1 VIHPIRAM
9 KYAAQVEFLK
19 TKEAAFLAVTGHP
32 PGHAG
37 LVTTIL
43 GALPK
48 VTLTTLVGMDREL
61 DMMMAAAL
69 PHAARVELAQI
80 LEKQFGYGHL
90 SRNPDLIIQRIL
102 RRRKIANPA
111 DAELVVNLLASVDDD
126 SVSGDQRKKLE
137 LILHDYENSIR
148 TGTARKDA

>member
-1 VIHPIRAM
+1 M